1 MQAKTEKKLNSEI
14 ADQFSEKLIL
24 THKMNLQKWNN
35 LVIIFLPYFFMLIPN
50 MYTDFK
56 KLCNFCL

>member
-50 MYTDFK
+50 MYTDF
-56 KLCNFCL
+56 